1 MKYIVETKG
10 IIGNYNNDIKY
21 KTEKDTNKE
30 FVTQRVAELLRL
42 KKFDEWCWWFYN
54 LIDDDTPDFHYSLER
69 WTECPHRNSEHS
81 DDSMSI
87 LSAPTV
93 QAAIDWLET
102 KGYWIVY
109 RPLDYYKGV
118 IVSILAADD
127 VDEWYDVNNITAET
141 KYEGLNNALEFCLE
155 KLIR

>member
-10 IIGNYNNDIKY
+10 VIGNYNNDIKY
-21 KTEKDTNKE
+21 KTVKDMNKE
-30 FVTQRVAELLRL
+30 QYVSFEVAKLLKQKGFNWFTYAYYTKDDVD
-42 KKFDEWCWWFYN
+42 KKPYFGMEN
-54 LIDDDTPDFHYSLER
+54 LCSDNWNKKPNDFWY
-69 WTECPHRNSEHS
+69 
-81 DDSMSI
+81 
-87 LSAPTV
+87 SAPTV
-93 QAAIDWLET
+93 YEVIDWLET

-127 VDEWYDVNNITAET
+127 VDKWYDVNNITAET
-141 KYEGLNNALEFCLE
+141 KYEGLNKALEFCLE